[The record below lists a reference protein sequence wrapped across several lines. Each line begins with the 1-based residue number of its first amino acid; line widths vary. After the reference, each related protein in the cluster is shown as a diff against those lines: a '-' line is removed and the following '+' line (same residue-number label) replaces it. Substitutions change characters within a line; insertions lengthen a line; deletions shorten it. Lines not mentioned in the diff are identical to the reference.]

1 MKKRITLIIA
11 LLLTLCLLPINR
23 TYASS
28 VNYNVNKS
36 NSYIEYL
43 DDGSYFI
50 TEFDQSNGNEISV
63 LSTNKSG
70 TKTITYYSSS
80 NEALCALK
88 LTATFSYDGS
98 IVSCV
103 GAKYTT
109 YSYDSAWSVEDV
121 TTSHSNTSTTKAS
134 ATANGTAVKR
144 FLGIKIQSAALST
157 TIYCDKNGNL
167 S

>member
-1 MKKRITLIIA
+1 MRKKLSITLVFTLI
-11 LLLTLCLLPINR
+11 LCLFQTTPAF
-23 TYASS
+23 ASTL
-28 VNYNVNKS
+28 KS
-36 NSYIEYL
+36 NENTNSSTIEYFE
-43 DDGSYFI
+43 DGSYI
-50 TEFDQSNGNEISV
+50 VTELEQNINNGISP
-63 LSTNKSG
+63 LSTSKTG

-88 LTATFSYDGS
+88 LTATFSYSGS
-98 IVSCV
+98 TVSCTSTNCT
-103 GAKYTT
+103 K